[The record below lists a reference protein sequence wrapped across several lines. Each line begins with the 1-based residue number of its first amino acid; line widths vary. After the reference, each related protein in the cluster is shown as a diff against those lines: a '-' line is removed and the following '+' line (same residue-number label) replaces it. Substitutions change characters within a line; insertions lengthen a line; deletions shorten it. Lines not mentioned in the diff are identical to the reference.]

1 MSITEV
7 VAFPGE
13 RASVN
18 QSRDYGSLVSSN
30 WRRSPDMPPKWR
42 DLADALAAKIS
53 SGEYGPGDRLPKIE
67 DQVLAGK
74 GSKTTVHAAYKALE
88 AEGLVTSS
96 RGHGTVVRERGTL
109 ATAADREE
117 RSKLT
122 GSSWRAGERSDSH
135 MAGIVSAPEDVAE
148 ALEISPGQPV
158 LRRSRTYRDQHT
170 GAVISHSTSW
180 IPADLAEELPELLM
194 GRRLTGGTSID
205 LITRHTGRPVAR
217 RYSSMWARITTP
229 ADAATLEIPEDTQA
243 AVTVL
248 TVRVVDTGDVT
259 IEYGLDVGGP
269 GRRWTKEE
277 VIQ

>member
-1 MSITEV
+1 
-7 VAFPGE
+7 
-13 RASVN
+13 
-18 QSRDYGSLVSSN
+18 
-30 WRRSPDMPPKWR
+30 MPPKWR
-42 DLADALAAKIS
+42 ELADAIAAQII
-53 SGEYGPGDRLPKIE
+53 SGEYAPGDRLPKIE

-74 GSKTTVHAAYKALE
+74 GSKTTVHSAYKALE
-88 AEGLVTSS
+88 AAGMVTSS

-109 ATAADREE
+109 ATAAEREE

-135 MAGIVSAPEDVAE
+135 MAGIVAAPEDVTE
-148 ALEISPGQPV
+148 ALGIGPGQPV
-158 LRRSRTYRDQHT
+158 LRRSRTYRDADT

-180 IPADLAEELPELLM
+180 IPAELAEELPELLM
-194 GRRLTGGTSID
+194 GKRLSGGTSID

-229 ADAATLEIPEDTQA
+229 ADAAPLEIPEDTQA

-248 TVRVVDTGDVT
+248 TVRVVDISGMT
-259 IEYGLDVGGP
+259 IEYGVDVGGP

>member
-1 MSITEV
+1 
-7 VAFPGE
+7 
-13 RASVN
+13 
-18 QSRDYGSLVSSN
+18 
-30 WRRSPDMPPKWR
+30 MPPKWR
-42 DLADALAAKIS
+42 EIADEIAAKIRC
-53 SGEYGPGDRLPKIE
+53 GEYVVGERLPKIE
-67 DQVLAGK
+67 DLVRAGK
-74 GSKTTVHAAYKALE
+74 GSKTTVHTAYKALE
-88 AEGLVTSS
+88 AEGLVASS
-96 RGHGTVVRERGTL
+96 RGHGTVVIERGTL
-109 ATAADREE
+109 ATAAEREE

-148 ALEISPGQPV
+148 ALEITPGQPV
-158 LRRSRTYRDQHT
+158 LRRSRTYRDEHT

-194 GRRLTGGTSID
+194 GKRLTGGTSID

-217 RYSSMWARITTP
+217 RYSAMWSRITTP
-229 ADAATLEIPEDTQA
+229 ADAATLEIPEDTRA

-248 TVRVVDTGDVT
+248 TVRVVDTSGRT
-259 IEYGLDVGGP
+259 IEYGVDVGGP

>member
-1 MSITEV
+1 
-7 VAFPGE
+7 
-13 RASVN
+13 
-18 QSRDYGSLVSSN
+18 
-30 WRRSPDMPPKWR
+30 MPPKWR
-42 DLADALAAKIS
+42 DLADAIAAKIS
-53 SGEYGPGDRLPKIE
+53 SGEYAPGDRLPKIE

-88 AEGLVTSS
+88 SEGLVISS

-148 ALEISPGQPV
+148 ALGIGTGHPV
-158 LRRSRTYRDQHT
+158 LRRSRTYRDEHT

-194 GRRLTGGTSID
+194 GRRLSGGTSID
-205 LITRHTGRPVAR
+205 LLTRHTGRPVAR

-259 IEYGLDVGGP
+259 IEYGVDVGGP

-277 VIQ
+277 VIR